1 MQHANK
7 LEHKIGRTD
16 TQLQQFHQPDKPIYT
31 QYDFLNLS
39 GLQNIPFQ
47 QPTVHKQVSH
57 VFLNTTFS
65 NHKTIEST
73 CGLPQK

>member
-1 MQHANK
+1 MQTNWN
-7 LEHKIGRTD
+7 KIGRTD
-16 TQLQQFHQPDKPIYT
+16 IQLQQFHKPNKPIYT
-31 QYDFLNLS
+31 QYDFFNLS

-65 NHKTIEST
+65 NQYTIEST
-73 CGLPQK
+73 CGLL